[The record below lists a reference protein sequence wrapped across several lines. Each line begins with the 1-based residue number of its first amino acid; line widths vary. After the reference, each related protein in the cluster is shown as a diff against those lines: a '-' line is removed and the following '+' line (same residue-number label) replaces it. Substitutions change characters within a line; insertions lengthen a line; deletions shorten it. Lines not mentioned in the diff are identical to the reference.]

1 MYIYDTFL
9 PGKSRV
15 FFRCHGNEYRRNDNF
30 RFWILVSTNSQIV
43 QTAYFPMHSPIV
55 IFAEYFVCFLDEI
68 EYKQFLRKFT
78 SVVNYI
84 RCNLIIYRL

>member
-1 MYIYDTFL
+1 MYIYDNFL

-30 RFWILVSTNSQIV
+30 RFWVLVSTNSQIV